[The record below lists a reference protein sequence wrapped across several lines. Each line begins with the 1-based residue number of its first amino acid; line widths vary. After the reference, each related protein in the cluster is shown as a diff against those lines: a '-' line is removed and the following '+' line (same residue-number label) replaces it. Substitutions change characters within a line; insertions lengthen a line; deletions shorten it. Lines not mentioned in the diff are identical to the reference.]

1 MVSQFKFVD
10 VDGTRRPN
18 TAGVDDFVGKDGAF
32 PEGPHSVALRHEPNE
47 ANPHAVAVYLDDR
60 RHVGWIGTTWDADS
74 PELIWV
80 QELSRRGPTAA
91 LQSRMRVQARA
102 GGHVQMPVLLHA
114 A

>member
-18 TAGVDDFVGKDGAF
+18 TAGVDDFIGKDGAI

-60 RHVGWIGTTWDADS
+60 RHVGGSAPPGT
-74 PELIWV
+74 LIR
-80 QELSRRGPTAA
+80 L
-91 LQSRMRVQARA
+91 ARLVRTTDMPAEKVFTQTTFSA
-102 GGHVQMPVLLHA
+102 G
-114 A
+114 